1 MSKTYTLTS
10 TACKGGL
17 SASWTGGDWNNYY
30 FDNNSG
36 ETRRC
41 GQRLSGGAYCAT
53 YYMFDAAILASLKSK
68 TITSV
73 KLTITVI
80 DGTGIPGGSSDLYA
94 IREKLNNS
102 VGSGS
107 SSSAWQGGDSVL
119 GYVRRASGS
128 SSTFDITLSNTI
140 PTYGYVLG
148 AYAVGYGQYLVL
160 ESSATLTVVTNET
173 DYSYTLAYDANG
185 GSGAPSNQTG
195 SNTGTSPSYTF
206 TIPNTSPTRTGYTF
220 LGWSTS
226 SSATS
231 ASYSPGGS
239 ITVTSSGTTTLYAVW
254 KKNTYTV
261 SYNANGGSG
270 APASQEKTYNV
281 NLTLSSA
288 KPTRSGYSFN
298 SWNTKADGTGTSYA
312 SGGTYSANSDVT
324 LYAIWTNNSRTVTY
338 NANGGTGGPATQQF
352 ISGSSVTLSS
362 VAPSRTGHQ
371 FLGWSQSQSAATASY
386 TAGGTYTF
394 NDNVTLYAVWAKQT
408 YTISFNANGGS
419 NAPTEQVK
427 TYGDDLTLTSSQPTR
442 SGYTFLGWA
451 RSNTATAA
459 DYVSGA
465 TYRENGNTTL
475 YAVWSVVVYTH
486 TLTYSANGGTGAP
499 TAQTQTYSVEDQ
511 RSFTVTS
518 DQPIKDGYAFL
529 GWSNTAAGTV
539 DYVAGDTI
547 TAAADKTI
555 YAVWEKVRFTISYNA
570 NGGSNAPAAQTKQ
583 KNVPITITDGV
594 PTKQDSVFIG
604 WATNAQ
610 ATEAE
615 YHGGDS
621 FTTDA
626 DTVLYAVW
634 GTQSGMN
641 VYVVQSGALVECDVY
656 TVVSG
661 EPVLCDVYVGGE
673 ENGI

>member
-10 TACKGGL
+10 TASKGGM
-17 SASWTGGDWNNYY
+17 SGAWDGSWNNFYY
-30 FDNNSG
+30 DNNSG
-36 ETRRC
+36 ETRQC
-41 GQRLSGGAYCAT
+41 GLRGGYYRAT
-53 YYMFDAAILASLKSK
+53 YYMFDAATLERLRSGLVTISSVILS
-68 TITSV
+68 ISV
-73 KLTITVI
+73 T
-80 DGTGIPGGSSDLYA
+80 GGSGVPSGTSDLYA
-94 IREKLNNS
+94 VRAKGDS
-102 VGSGS
+102 TTSGG
-107 SSSAWQGGDSVL
+107 SAWQCEL
-119 GYVRRASGS
+119 PA
-128 SSTFDITLSNTI
+128 TNLSCINQTTTTNIDLTGKAI
-140 PTYGYVLG
+140 PAHGYVLG
-148 AYAVGYGQYLVL
+148 PNNVWANNNVL
-160 ESSATLTVVTNET
+160 ELGSTATLTVVTNET
-173 DYSYTLAYDANG
+173 DYSYTLAYNANG
-185 GSGAPSNQTG
+185 GSGVPNQQTG
-195 SNTGTSPSYTF
+195 SNTATSPSYTF
-206 TIPNTSPTRTGYTF
+206 AIPNTTPTRTGHTF

-231 ASYSPGGS
+231 ASYYPGGS

-254 KKNTYTV
+254 KIITYTV
-261 SYNANGGSG
+261 GYNANGGTD
-270 APASQEKTYNV
+270 APISQTKTYGES
-281 NLTLSSA
+281 LTLSSQ
-288 KPTRSGYSFN
+288 KPTLPGYSFS

-312 SGGTYSANSDVT
+312 SGGTYTANAGVT
-324 LYAIWTNNSRTVTY
+324 LYAIWTSNSRTMSY
-338 NANGGTGGPATQQF
+338 DANGGSGAPAAQTF
-352 ISGSSVTLSS
+352 ISGSSVTLSNGK
-362 VAPSRTGHQ
+362 PTRTGHS
-371 FLGWSQSQSAATASY
+371 FLGWSQNQAATTASY
-386 TAGGTYTF
+386 AAGGTYTF
-394 NDNVTLYAVWAKQT
+394 NDSVTLYAVWARQT

-419 NAPTEQVK
+419 GAPAAQTK
-427 TYGDDLTLTSSQPTR
+427 TYGIDITLTSSQPTR
-442 SGYTFLGWA
+442 NGYTFLGWA
-451 RSNTATAA
+451 RSNTAATA

-465 TYRENGNTTL
+465 TYGENGNATL

-499 TAQTQTYSVEDQ
+499 AAQTQTYSIEDQ

-529 GWSNTAAGTV
+529 GWSNTAAGTM

-583 KNVPITITDGV
+583 KNVPISITDSV

-634 GTQSGMN
+634 GTQSGVN

-656 TVVSG
+656 VGVSG

-673 ENGI
+673 